1 MTGRDSNIFYIPL
14 LLLPQ
19 NLLILARLLA
29 LLQSQ
34 YARYVTSMGLTYRDS
49 SLNN

>member
-1 MTGRDSNIFYIPL
+1 MTGRGSNIFYIPL

-19 NLLILARLLA
+19 NLLIVARLLA

-34 YARYVTSMGLTYRDS
+34 YARYVTSMGLAYRDS

>member
-1 MTGRDSNIFYIPL
+1 MVAKEAFYVPL

-19 NLLILARLLA
+19 NLLIVARLLA
-29 LLQSQ
+29 LLHGQ
-34 YARYVTSMGLTYRDS
+34 YARYVISMDLTYRDS